1 MARRPQ
7 SVRAPTNQKIR
18 EQIAQ
23 PHVESRG
30 TYGRR
35 RSTIGTIFYSD
46 RGSPYASEDFRN
58 IMKVFGMRAS
68 MSRKAKCWDN
78 ACVESFFGSMKR
90 ELGDPIWDSRVSAQA
105 TIFDYIEIWYNQK
118 RRHSTFGY
126 VSPEEYESSPPT
138 AA

>member
-1 MARRPQ
+1 
-7 SVRAPTNQKIR
+7 
-18 EQIAQ
+18 
-23 PHVESRG
+23 
-30 TYGRR
+30 
-35 RSTIGTIFYSD
+35 
-46 RGSPYASEDFRN
+46 
-58 IMKVFGMRAS
+58 MKVFGMRAS